1 MTRLRVHPDVERA
14 LARGGPVVALESTV
28 ITHGLPSPTNVE
40 LAAELE
46 RIVTEAGATPATV
59 AVVAGEAHIGLDRA
73 ALDRLC
79 ADTPSKLSTRDLAP
93 ALATGGSGGTT
104 VAATAHLAARAGIR
118 VFATGGIGGVHR
130 DAAQSWD
137 VSADLDCLARTPI
150 AVVCAG
156 VKSLLDIGATLERL
170 ESLGVPVLGYRRAEF
185 PGFYLPDTGHRVDW
199 VLDSPARV
207 AEVLGTHWDL
217 GLPGGVLIT
226 NAVPADAALDADAH
240 ERALQGA
247 LAAAAGIRGKAVTPV
262 MLEHFHATTGGAS
275 LVANLALLRSNAE
288 VAAQIAVA
296 LASRSRG

>member
-1 MTRLRVHPDVERA
+1 MTRVRVHPDVERA

-28 ITHGLPSPTNVE
+28 ITHGLPSPTNLE
-40 LAAELE
+40 LAADLE
-46 RIVTEAGATPATV
+46 RIVAAAGATPATI
-59 AVVAGEAHIGLDRA
+59 AVVTGEVHIGLDPA
-73 ALDRLC
+73 TLTRLC

-130 DAAQSWD
+130 GAVDSWD
-137 VSADLDCLARTPI
+137 VSADLDCLAHTPI

-199 VLDSPARV
+199 VLDSPAR
-207 AEVLGTHWDL
+207 AAAVLRAHWDL

-226 NAVPADAALDADAH
+226 NAVPADAALDAEAH

-247 LAAAAGIRGKAVTPV
+247 LAAAAGVRGKDVTPV

-275 LVANLALLRSNAE
+275 LAANLALLRSNAE
-288 VAAQIAVA
+288 LAAQIAVA
-296 LASRSRG
+296 LAG